1 VFRYTL
7 GKHEIRELIKTSED
21 KKGLVRS
28 FSVKPASRMTFSL
41 TPTELAIM
49 TSSAGK
55 IAKDGSLKLSA
66 SDSASFRITIIEKNP
81 APPTPG
87 AAVE

>member
-1 VFRYTL
+1 
-7 GKHEIRELIKTSED
+7 
-21 KKGLVRS
+21 
-28 FSVKPASRMTFSL
+28 MTFSL

-66 SDSASFRITIIEKNP
+66 SDSARFSITIIEKNP
-81 APPTPG
+81 SQPAPG
-87 AAVE
+87 ADVK